1 MLCFQEIGDSVKHLS
16 LFMRTPN
23 YCLPMNQRKL
33 DPNEEEKK
41 KANGDYEKAF
51 NDCRKTFAGFTY
63 DFVDRNTFD
72 DTPEQ
77 REKFFRKSAD

>member
-1 MLCFQEIGDSVKHLS
+1 
-16 LFMRTPN
+16 MRTPN

-51 NDCRKTFAGFTY
+51 NDCRKTFAGFLRMTQWVIILSLVVLI
-63 DFVDRNTFD
+63 FLALTN
-72 DTPEQ
+72 
-77 REKFFRKSAD
+77 A